1 MLCIVDFRNLILT
14 FLRMLSNKR
23 ECKKYQIDSL
33 FSHMLKF
40 LLSFV
45 IVINI
50 SIASCFG
57 QQLKN
62 DLPFTSIEDV
72 SEFTQ
77 KKLLKRGHRKIQ
89 IYLIRHA
96 KPNLKKRFLSSADQA
111 QNYVESYS
119 KAPIHEI
126 DSGKVRVDLNKPH
139 QIYCSNLVRSQ
150 ETALALFGDSYVI
163 VSDSVFREF
172 ELKIVRASSVVKL
185 PLDLW
190 KGVSRLFWLLGCNHE
205 GIESYKEAKKRVV
218 LSADNLEKL
227 ANQEETAILVGHG
240 MINGAIAK
248 ELKKRGW
255 DVKSKKGHLNL
266 GATILQ
272 KIIPN

>member
-1 MLCIVDFRNLILT
+1 
-14 FLRMLSNKR
+14 MLSSKC
-23 ECKKYQIDSL
+23 ECAKYQIDSL
-33 FSHMLKF
+33 FSYMLKF
-40 LLSFV
+40 ILSFV
-45 IVINI
+45 IIINI
-50 SIASCFG
+50 SVVVSLG

-62 DLPFTSIEDV
+62 DQPFTSIEDV
-72 SEFTQ
+72 PELTQ
-77 KKLLKRGHRKIQ
+77 KKLAKDGSRQIQ

-96 KPNLKKRFLSSADQA
+96 KPNLNKKFLSSANQA
-111 QNYVESYS
+111 QDYIENYNI
-119 KAPIHEI
+119 APIHEI

-139 QIYCSNLVRSQ
+139 QIYCSSLVRSQ

-190 KGVSRLFWLLGCNHE
+190 KGVSRLFWLFGCNHE

-255 DVKSKKGHLNL
+255 DLKSKKGHLNL
-266 GATILQ
+266 GATVLQ
-272 KIIPN
+272 KNIPN